1 MGGNLNNG
9 RNCSPVNFNCN
20 NAPSNSNWNRA
31 SRNFYKNQK
40 IKTSA
45 YLIPCRLAKI
55 VDTAGI
61 SKRIYILPRIPETIK
76 KNGEQM
82 RSFNIDSKVKDR
94 EIIQRAIT
102 KICKKK
108 KKKKNASNRKYKL
121 AQHILKNIEAYT
133 DSIREMII
141 AFEKVSKSIEQGQTP
156 DPQMMKKAY
165 QPRRCETFQ
174 ATCGPAKKDRSITGV
189 PLYPD
194 QIIQQV
200 LIEAAEPVFM
210 RGAYEYSCG
219 SIPKKGTHKGVR
231 YIKKIVRKHK
241 NIDRS
246 AIKYAAQL
254 DITKCYPSISHTDIK
269 EKLKKKFRG
278 KLFTWLAFA
287 VIDSYHDEEADGEFY
302 GLAIG
307 YPTSQWFCN
316 FTLAAIDHMIKC
328 KEKIRYYVRYMDDMI
343 MYSRNKKALH
353 NTVKNIMAKLKSMQL
368 KIKKNW
374 QVFRFDFKD
383 KLGKRKGKAL
393 DTLGY
398 RFFRDKI
405 ILRKR
410 NALIISRQARRIKK
424 AKKITPATASS
435 FMSRIGAL
443 KHCNSRNFYKKNI
456 KPFADIKQLKEVIS
470 NESRKHS
477 KAQFAI

>member
-31 SRNFYKNQK
+31 SRNFYNNQK
-40 IKTSA
+40 INTSA

-61 SKRIYILPRIPETIK
+61 SKRIYILPKIPETIK
-76 KNGEQM
+76 KNGEHM

-94 EIIQRAIT
+94 EIIKRAIT

-108 KKKKNASNRKYKL
+108 KKKKNTSNRKYKQ

-133 DSIREMII
+133 DSIQEMII

-156 DPQMMKKAY
+156 DPQMLKKAY

-241 NIDRS
+241 NMDRS

-254 DITKCYPSISHTDIK
+254 DITKCYPSISHTDLK

-287 VIDSYHDEEADGEFY
+287 VIDSYHDEEIDGEFY

-343 MYSRNKKALH
+343 MYSRNKKELAGIPIRLQRQIRK
-353 NTVKNIMAKLKSMQL
+353 TQ
-368 KIKKNW
+368 
-374 QVFRFDFKD
+374 
-383 KLGKRKGKAL
+383 RKGPGHPWIQIFQRQDNPEKKKRPHHKQTGQENQKSKENNTSNSKLLHVQDRSPKAL
-393 DTLGY
+393 QFTQFLQ
-398 RFFRDKI
+398 KEHQTI
-405 ILRKR
+405 
-410 NALIISRQARRIKK
+410 RRHQT
-424 AKKITPATASS
+424 AK
-435 FMSRIGAL
+435 GG
-443 KHCNSRNFYKKNI
+443 N
-456 KPFADIKQLKEVIS
+456 Q
-470 NESRKHS
+470 
-477 KAQFAI
+477 Q